1 MKIEDVLLISLSCT
15 VVILLFLILR
25 PVTDRRYST
34 KWRYF
39 VWLII
44 ALRLAI
50 PFRIEIE
57 EPPVSI
63 PVKNYN
69 FVLTP
74 NEESGISLMDEK
86 EQAEYQ
92 PKNPG
97 DSAAGATFATLEEV
111 IFEIWLVGAI
121 AFFAFHI
128 ISLFVFRIKIKPHMK
143 KIEKNVYICEKIGTP
158 MMVGFFKPT
167 VLLPDKDYS
176 KDELELIIH
185 HEMTH
190 FKRLDVWYKL
200 LLMLANAIHWFNPVI
215 YFMTRT
221 ATRDME
227 YFCDDTVVKNADM
240 EYKKNYSLAILKSMR
255 KD

>member
-1 MKIEDVLLISLSCT
+1 MKIENILIISLSCT
-15 VVILLFLILR
+15 VVILLLLIFR

-39 VWLII
+39 VWLIM

-86 EQAEYQ
+86 EQAAYQ

-97 DSAAGATFATLEEV
+97 DSAAGATFASLEEV
-111 IFEIWLVGAI
+111 IFEIWRIGAV

-128 ISLFVFRIKIKPHMK
+128 ISLFVFRIKIKPHMQQK
-143 KIEKNVYICEKIGTP
+143 EKYVYFCGKINTP

-176 KDELELIIH
+176 KDELELIIR

-227 YFCDDTVVKNADM
+227 YFCDDTVVKNADA